1 MADLSS
7 LFTWNTKQVFVY
19 VTAVYPSH
27 KPDAPPSRAII
38 WDAILPSTLEPW
50 HQNQYIHP
58 TTPPK
63 QPGRKRQLPKGRIYS
78 EELEPGKLRMK
89 GQKPKYVITD
99 YTGSIANRTG
109 VVLELGWN
117 IQPWVGALMWSRKS
131 DLGVWKG
138 TKGGLSEE
146 FDFPPLKAAA
156 KPAAMDTVRGAE
168 GNRGKPA

>member
-1 MADLSS
+1 
-7 LFTWNTKQVFVY
+7 VFVY

-117 IQPWVGALMWSRKS
+117 VQPWVGALMWSRKS
-131 DLGVWKG
+131 DLGVWKA

-168 GNRGKPA
+168 GNRG